1 MVLEK
6 TPESPLDCNQSILNE
21 IIPDYSLEVLMLKL
35 KLQYFGHLMKRT
47 ESRAKTLMLEKIEGG
62 RRGWHRVRWLDGITD
77 AMDMSWV
84 SSRSWWWTGKPGVL
98 QSMSWQRVRHGWA
111 TKLNWICHYKYVCIF
126 AWVTHEDFPGS
137 SEGKESASNAED
149 PDLIPWLERSPGEG
163 NGNPLQYSCLENSMD
178 RGAWQSTVPG
188 VTKSVTWLSD

>member
-1 MVLEK
+1 MRKLDYRESWVLKNWCFWTVVLEK
-6 TPESPLDCNQSILNE
+6 TLESPLDSKE
-21 IIPDYSLEVLMLKL
+21 IQPVNPKRNHSYSLEVLMLKL

-111 TKLNWICHYKYVCIF
+111 AKLNWICRFSRCFGYPSFYPVL
-126 AWVTHEDFPGS
+126 
-137 SEGKESASNAED
+137 N
-149 PDLIPWLERSPGEG
+149 
-163 NGNPLQYSCLENSMD
+163 
-178 RGAWQSTVPG
+178 
-188 VTKSVTWLSD
+188 